1 LNRHVAEGKAH
12 GIALMTLAMLTI
24 PAVDGLAKYLS
35 SGYSPLFIGWARYA
49 VACAVIV
56 PFAAAR
62 HGRSMFPS
70 ERIGAHLLRTV
81 FLMIAMTLYFMSVA
95 RIPLAT
101 AATASFISPIV
112 AVILAAIVLKERL
125 TTRKMLSLIL
135 GFGGALAIL
144 RPGAAIEAGVL
155 LALATGLFFAFYMI
169 ATRMASENSDPLKT
183 LTFQCVAGTVLL
195 TPQAV
200 WAWSAP
206 AAGDLKFFAAIGV
219 LSLISHGLS
228 IAAFRKADAS
238 TLAPLVYV
246 ELIGSTLIGYLV
258 FGDVPG
264 VTTWVG
270 AGLIMAAGLMLVE
283 RRSEV
288 GREPGA

>member
-1 LNRHVAEGKAH
+1 LNEKVAGRHVH

-35 SGYSPLFIGWARYA
+35 SSYSPLFIGWARYA
-49 VACAVIV
+49 VACAVVV
-56 PFAAAR
+56 PLAAAR
-62 HGRSMFPS
+62 HGTRMFPS
-70 ERIGAHLLRTV
+70 ERIGAHMLRTV

-112 AVILAAIVLKERL
+112 AVILAVAILKERL
-125 TTRKMLSLIL
+125 TTRKMLSLVL
-135 GFGGALAIL
+135 GFGGALVVL
-144 RPGAAIEAGVL
+144 RPGVAFEPGVL
-155 LALATGLFFAFYMI
+155 LALATGLFFACYMI

-183 LTFQCVAGTVLL
+183 LAFQCVIGAVLL
-195 TPQAV
+195 TPQAI
-200 WAWSAP
+200 WSWSVP
-206 AAGDLKFFAAIGV
+206 SPGDLKFFAAIGA

-228 IAAFRKADAS
+228 IAAFQKADAS

-246 ELIGSTLIGYLV
+246 ELIGSTVIGYLV

-264 VTTWVG
+264 VTTLLG
-270 AGLIMAAGLMLVE
+270 AGLIVAAGLMLV
-283 RRSEV
+283 RSPESLRS
-288 GREPGA
+288 GE

>member
-1 LNRHVAEGKAH
+1 VNRNVGQDQAR

-35 SGYSPLFIGWARYA
+35 SSYSPLFIGWARYA

-56 PFAAAR
+56 PFAAVR
-62 HGRSMFPS
+62 HGRRIFPS
-70 ERIGAHLLRTV
+70 ERLGAHMLRTV

-112 AVILAAIVLKERL
+112 AVTLAVVMLKEQL
-125 TTRKMLSLIL
+125 TGRKLLSLAL
-135 GFGGALAIL
+135 GFGGALVVL
-144 RPGAAIEAGVL
+144 RPGGRFEPGVL
-155 LALATGLFFAFYMI
+155 LALATGVFFAFYMI
-169 ATRMASENSDPLKT
+169 ATRMASEHSDPLKT
-183 LTFQCVAGTVLL
+183 LAFQCVAGAALL

-200 WAWSAP
+200 WSWSAP
-206 AAGDLKFFAAIGV
+206 SPGDLKFFAAIGV
-219 LSLISHGLS
+219 LSLVSHGLS
-228 IAAFRKADAS
+228 IAAFRKAQAS

-246 ELIGSTLIGYLV
+246 ELIGSTVIGYAV

-264 VTTWVG
+264 VTTLLG
-270 AGLIMAAGLMLVE
+270 AGLIVAAGLILVKQ
-283 RRSEV
+283 RR
-288 GREPGA
+288 